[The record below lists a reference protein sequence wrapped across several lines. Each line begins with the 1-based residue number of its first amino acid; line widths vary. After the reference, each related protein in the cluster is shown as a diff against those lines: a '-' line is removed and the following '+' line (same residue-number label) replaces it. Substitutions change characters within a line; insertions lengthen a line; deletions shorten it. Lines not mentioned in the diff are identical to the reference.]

1 LLKKEYP
8 FLERVTAR
16 GNELVEQGSDKHGL
30 KKRYRA
36 LFISDVHLGT
46 TGCQADLL
54 LDFLR
59 RHEADT
65 YYLVGDIVDFWRI
78 KRAPHWPQSHNDVIQ
93 KLLRL
98 VRKGARFVYI
108 PGNHDEDLRS
118 YCGQHLGGVEF
129 KLNDIYVAA
138 NGRRFLVTHGDEFD
152 AVIRYVK
159 WLSFLGNGAYV
170 LGHGLNTAFNKVRRQ
185 FGLSQWSLS
194 AYLKHKVKTAV
205 NYIGDFEI
213 ALAGEA
219 RQHGA
224 EGVICGHI
232 HFAAMRDI
240 EGVAY
245 INCGD
250 WMESGTAVGE
260 TLDGHFE
267 IIRWLDVLEAEREQ
281 AAELHARAKAA

>member
-1 LLKKEYP
+1 VVQ
-8 FLERVTAR
+8 FSNQA
-16 GNELVEQGSDKHGL
+16 GL
-30 KKRYRA
+30 KQRYRT

-46 TGCQADLL
+46 KGCQADLL
-54 LDFLR
+54 LDFLKR
-59 RHEADT
+59 QEADT

-108 PGNHDEDLRS
+108 PGNHDEALRS
-118 YCGQHLGGVEF
+118 YCGQHFGGVEF
-129 KLNDIYVAA
+129 KLNDIHITAD
-138 NGRRFLVTHGDEFD
+138 GRRFLVMHGDEFD
-152 AVIRYVK
+152 VVISYVK
-159 WLSFLGNGAYV
+159 WLAFLGDWAYV
-170 LGHGLNTAFNKVRRQ
+170 LAQGLNTSFNKLRRLL
-185 FGLSQWSLS
+185 GMPYWSLS

-205 NYIGDFEI
+205 NYIGDFEM

-219 RQHGA
+219 RRHGA

-240 EGVAY
+240 EGISY

-250 WMESGTAVGE
+250 WMESATAIGE
-260 TLDGHFE
+260 REDGSFE
-267 IIRWLDVLEAEREQ
+267 IIRWLDVLEAERE
-281 AAELHARAKAA
+281 AAVMTESAAAA

>member
-1 LLKKEYP
+1 M
-8 FLERVTAR
+8 R
-16 GNELVEQGSDKHGL
+16 GTELVEQGSNRSGL
-30 KKRYRA
+30 KKRYRT

-46 TGCQADLL
+46 KGSQAELL
-54 LDFLR
+54 IDFLR
-59 RHEADT
+59 CNEADT

-118 YCGQHLGGVEF
+118 YCGQHFGGVEF
-129 KLNDIYVAA
+129 KLNDVHVSA

-152 AVIRYVK
+152 VVISYVK
-159 WLSFLGNGAYV
+159 WLAFLGDWAYV
-170 LGHGLNTAFNKVRRQ
+170 TALGINTGFNKVRRL
-185 FGLSQWSLS
+185 FGLSYWSLS

-205 NYIGDFEI
+205 NYIGDFET

-219 RQHGA
+219 RRHGA

-232 HFAAMRDI
+232 HFAAMREI
-240 EGVAY
+240 EGVTY

-250 WMESGTAVGE
+250 WMESATAVGE
-260 TLDGHFE
+260 THDGKFE
-267 IIRWLDVLEAEREQ
+267 IIRWLDVLDAERER
-281 AAELHARAKAA
+281 AANVHSTRAEAA